1 MLLAQGKAAPLPL
14 SYGFSSLF
22 FIFRGLRDL
31 IRGKFLILWVGPL
44 KVFPHNQLRPYER
57 ATKRKA
63 AFAATGESVPS
74 SILILSSWMVSLRH
88 TLGNFYRGWNE
99 YFERVLG
106 EIEGLTTF

>member
-1 MLLAQGKAAPLPL
+1 VLLAQGKAAPLPL

-31 IRGKFLILWVGPL
+31 IRGKFLILWVGLL

-74 SILILSSWMVSLRH
+74 LYSYFIKLDGFTTPHFGELLSRL
-88 TLGNFYRGWNE
+88 E
-99 YFERVLG
+99 
-106 EIEGLTTF
+106 